1 MMHIVMPLP
10 SLIADSL
17 VKLRPFS
24 DSTIELSG
32 YRILSGDGI
41 GPMCKARNTHTKSIG
56 GFKTDY
62 PQMF

>member
-1 MMHIVMPLP
+1 MWKQCENDMMHIVMPLP

-32 YRILSGDGI
+32 YRILSGD
-41 GPMCKARNTHTKSIG
+41 AWYRA
-56 GFKTDY
+56 DV
-62 PQMF
+62 